1 MHVHACQAAVEAY
14 GSEDT
19 ELWLRYARWEA
30 SQGKGVGKVHWRATK
45 ALADPQAFVDGLAEA
60 GNELA

>member
-1 MHVHACQAAVEAY
+1 MEAY

-19 ELWLRYARWEA
+19 ELWLLYARWEA
-30 SQGKGVGKVHWRATK
+30 SQGKGVGRVHWRATK